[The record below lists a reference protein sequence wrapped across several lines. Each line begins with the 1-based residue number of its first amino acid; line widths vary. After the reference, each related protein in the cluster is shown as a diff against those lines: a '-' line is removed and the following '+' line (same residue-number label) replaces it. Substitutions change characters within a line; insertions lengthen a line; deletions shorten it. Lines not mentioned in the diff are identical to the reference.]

1 MSNKTEHFHSGAKI
15 GEIFIDQETLILDFH
30 NRQYQLAASFIDE
43 VEEHAEVKID
53 KGKYR

>member
-1 MSNKTEHFHSGAKI
+1 MFNKDQQFHSGAKI
-15 GEIFIDQETLILDFH
+15 GEIFLDKETLILDFH
-30 NRQYQLAASFIDE
+30 NRQYQLSTSFIDE

>member
-1 MSNKTEHFHSGAKI
+1 MPDKTQQFHSGVKV
-15 GEIFIDQETLILDFH
+15 GEIFVDRETLILDFY
-30 NRQYQLAASFIDE
+30 NKQYQLANSFIDE

>member
-1 MSNKTEHFHSGAKI
+1 MSNKDQQFHSGTKI
-15 GEIFIDQETLILDFH
+15 GEIFLDKETLILDFH
-30 NRQYQLAASFIDE
+30 NRQYQLSTSFIDE